1 MSTIRARMDFGAA
14 TSDNGPT
21 DGLTKAVSKM
31 LVGQNVPSASSIS
44 SPSAQNDSDHSHINT
59 TNVTPQT
66 PLSPTSEPTPE
77 LHDLICV
84 GFGPATLAIAIAIQ
98 DTFPAQS
105 LPRCLFLEKQ
115 SHFAWHSGMQI
126 PGAKMQI
133 SFLKDLA
140 TPRQPTSTFTFL
152 SYLHSVGRLHAFINL
167 STFLPTRKEFE
178 AYLKW
183 CASKFEEKEQVR
195 YGTEVIRVSPDM
207 TEDGKV
213 VSWEVIGRTFQGEIL
228 SWRTKNVVVA
238 PGGKA
243 VAPEYLRG
251 VDNIYHSS
259 QYIHQISRIESKIRH
274 INEEQKKSI
283 RFAVIGGG
291 QSAAEIFS
299 DLWDRFPEAEVRLI
313 IKGTSLRPSDD
324 SPL

>member
-1 MSTIRARMDFGAA
+1 MDFGAT
-14 TSDNGPT
+14 TSDDGRT
-21 DGLTKAVSKM
+21 DGITKAVSKM
-31 LVGQNVPSASSIS
+31 LVGQNAPSASSTS
-44 SPSAQNDSDHSHINT
+44 SPSATHISDHSHINT
-59 TNVTPQT
+59 TNITPQT
-66 PLSPTSEPTPE
+66 PLSPSSEPTPE

-84 GFGPATLAIAIAIQ
+84 GFGPATLAIAIAIH

-115 SHFAWHSGMQI
+115 SQFAWHPGMQI

-183 CASKFEEKEQVR
+183 CASKFEEKGQVR
-195 YGTEVIRVSPDM
+195 YNTEVIRVSPDV
-207 TEDGKV
+207 TENGRV
-213 VSWEVIGRTFQGEIL
+213 VSWEVIGRTSQGEII
-228 SWRTKNVVVA
+228 SWRTKYVVVA
-238 PGGKA
+238 PGGRA
-243 VAPEYLRG
+243 VVPEYLRG

-259 QYIHQISRIESKIRH
+259 QYVHQISRIESKIE
-274 INEEQKKSI
+274 NTTGAQKKDM

-291 QSAAEIFS
+291 QSAAEIFN

-313 IKGTSLRPSDD
+313 IKGSSLRPSDD